1 MLLMPKELRKIDTT
15 AWLGDGAGMAP
26 DATYGQTDVQR
37 GLKRSSDIELEHLV
51 KRARKQ
57 PLKIFDGS
65 DDELKILAE
74 KHVATSFND
83 NYSFPINPR
92 AKKTM
97 SFFLQ
102 HRCQGRYK
110 FDRIDKTVNDKLV
123 VNLLLPDGT
132 DHIGQGKNL
141 DSAKHSALVAALDNN
156 TILAQAEPMS
166 VYGICAYGLLQATC
180 KGIHLAV
187 QPNHDSR
194 SVLSFVSKSWCS
206 FILFIK
212 YFKVFGRVQF
222 TLVDQKQM
230 VI

>member
-1 MLLMPKELRKIDTT
+1 MPKELRKIDTT

-51 KRARKQ
+51 KRAKKQ
-57 PLKIFDGS
+57 PLIIFDGS
-65 DDELKILAE
+65 DDELKVLAE
-74 KHVATSFND
+74 KHVATSFSD

-92 AKKTM
+92 AKKSM

-132 DHIGQGKNL
+132 DHIGHGKNL
-141 DSAKHSALVAALDNN
+141 DSAKHSALIAALDNN
-156 TILAQAEPMS
+156 TILAQTEPMS
-166 VYGICAYGLLQATC
+166 FYGICAYGLLQATC
-180 KGIHLAV
+180 KGIHLSV

-194 SVLSFVSKSWCS
+194 SDSSYASESLRSRIS
-206 FILFIK
+206 
-212 YFKVFGRVQF
+212 
-222 TLVDQKQM
+222 
-230 VI
+230 